1 MIGPFPAP
9 IGAQIL
15 SLPLPSQVGISWM
28 LVLIVGVPAWI
39 IAVASMLLWW
49 KIERRRRQAG
59 PVRVQS
65 PRRLLASAPPARRD
79 R

>member
-1 MIGPFPAP
+1 MIGPWPAP

-15 SLPLPSQVGISWM
+15 TLPASSPVGVSWM

-39 IAVASMLLWW
+39 IAAASVLLWW
-49 KIERRRRQAG
+49 KTERRRRQAG
-59 PVRVQS
+59 PVRSQS
-65 PRRLLASAPPARRD
+65 PRRVLASAPPARRD